1 MKKYALLL
9 SLILCLVLVFSATTF
24 AWFTAS
30 NAIHFPTSFGSTDAN
45 AYFAGGN
52 GTVDDPYQISNAVH
66 LYNLA
71 WLQYLGYFNMSD
83 GFNNKVAQN
92 YFILTADI
100 NMGSLTIPPIG
111 TEKYPFVGNFDGNG
125 KVISSLTVSNAER
138 DFTQRPSNAVF
149 DQNGVLQTVKDG
161 SEVSVVGFF
170 GVIGNYQK
178 YITDTNDTEGTYGG
192 TNTVI
197 KAKMEAKNFYVQD
210 MCVKTYAQQTLV
222 GLVAGFVGGNVSN
235 TGVYKCHFQLNPGS
249 TGIGD
254 YGTTVSK
261 YSIVGDYDS
270 TIVKWEELDKVINSA
285 AGNEATWGGSLD
297 MRTLN
302 RRLTYLMAKFGEKT
316 GYNMSTEGKVSN
328 INIRGSATQ
337 EYYWNIDGNT
347 ITNKNYL
354 TMYLNDGTVLP
365 INVDTANM
373 GLNSLDVSTEGLLSQ
388 ELKSS
393 NGFTYNKYY
402 ATNSAEIVA
411 SKNTG
416 YIVGGGTQNSGY
428 IRARIQALAS
438 QYNSGQGGVYK
449 SLGLSSPATT
459 PQTYA
464 SNKFE
469 LLTMDVNGVTYRL
482 NDGVYDNKQTALGGY
497 TQKTPAE
504 LGLLGY
510 MDVRKNFDAS
520 MENANSVH
528 GFHFMNKISTDPNN
542 ALYYEKDGNT
552 ITSSVYMFDNET
564 KGQKYYKNYQL
575 IKGGI
580 NFTLSEDGSIKT
592 ILGTFYYNNSNSLFD
607 LYKVTRNNNGTITK
621 VTRIQTIY
629 QDANKQICYNPTS
642 DEITSKGLTKVFDFD
657 ALTRSDKLTNG
668 AAYYFEI
675 PVTAGDYVIGA
686 DVGSS
691 ASNAYLMYLD
701 IGANGGDDGEVEAP
715 GTTQVAYTIS
725 AVDFVSPEGTGDEVS
740 ISTDANHAPIFP
752 AYDDVV
758 FEIKDCTAASQ
769 IWFKRKNWESGA
781 NPIST
786 EVLWWKEGTVQI
798 VPTPAKLADENENAG
813 TSRGG

>member
-1 MKKYALLL
+1 MRKHIL
-9 SLILCLVLVFSATTF
+9 SVAVLLCLVVGLTATSF

-30 NAIHFPTSFGSTDAN
+30 NAITFPESFGATDAT
-45 AYFAGGN
+45 AYFAGGD
-52 GTVDDPYQISNAVH
+52 GTADDPYQISNAVH

-83 GFNNKVAQN
+83 GFNNNVAQN

-100 NMGSLTIPPIG
+100 DMGSLTIPPIG

-125 KVISSLTVSNAER
+125 KVISSLTVSNAES

-149 DQNGVLQTVKDG
+149 AQNGVLQTVKDG
-161 SEVSVVGFF
+161 SDVSVVGFF
-170 GVIGNYQK
+170 GVIGNYQD
-178 YITDTNDTEGTYGG
+178 YITNTSDTEGTYGE
-192 TNTVI
+192 TNTII

-285 AGNEATWGGSLD
+285 AGNEATWGGSID

-302 RRLTYLMAKFGEKT
+302 RRLTYMVAKVG
-316 GYNMSTEGKVSN
+316 NVSGWTTTATDTDLG
-328 INIRGSATQ
+328 INTYRGSKA
-337 EYYWNIDGNT
+337 EHYWNANSTSYSVI
-347 ITNKNYL
+347 YL
-354 TMYLNDGTVLP
+354 DDGTVLP
-365 INVDTANM
+365 LNVDKAAM
-373 GLNSLDVSTEGLLSQ
+373 GLDKSDETTVSNGSTAGFHINDYYANNVSEIV
-388 ELKSS
+388 SS
-393 NGFTYNKYY
+393 N
-402 ATNSAEIVA
+402 
-411 SKNTG
+411 NTG
-416 YIVGGGTQNSGY
+416 YIVGGGKTNNGY
-428 IRARIQALAS
+428 IPSRVQPLAS
-438 QYNSGQGGVYK
+438 AQSEYERGIYK
-449 SLGLSSPATT
+449 SLGYTSNQGATMYNAANFEMLTLGSDGKWYRIKDEINSGITNSALSSH
-459 PQTYA
+459 
-464 SNKFE
+464 
-469 LLTMDVNGVTYRL
+469 
-482 NDGVYDNKQTALGGY
+482 
-497 TQKTPAE
+497 TQKSYTE
-504 LGLLGY
+504 LGLASSGAIY
-510 MDVRKNFDAS
+510 KGVREAFDAS
-520 MENANSVH
+520 MEGAYMVH
-528 GFHFMNKISTDPNN
+528 GFHFMSKINEKKYEVIETDNVQIYGLSLNKN
-542 ALYYEKDGNT
+542 EK
-552 ITSSVYMFDNET
+552 
-564 KGQKYYKNYQL
+564 YQF

-580 NFTLSEDGSIKT
+580 NFTVSEDGVIKT
-592 ILGTFYYNNSNSLFD
+592 IVGSFYGQPKNSLFD
-607 LYKVTRNNNGTITK
+607 LYKVVRNRGTITE
-621 VTRIQTIY
+621 VIRILNIYKKDSDGTIH
-629 QDANKQICYNPTS
+629 YNLEGDTA
-642 DEITSKGLTKVFDFD
+642 GYTKVFSFEN
-657 ALTRSDKLTNG
+657 LTQACLETG
-668 AAYYFEI
+668 VAYYFEI

-686 DVGSS
+686 NMAVNSNESS
-691 ASNAYLMYLD
+691 NNTTAYLMYLD

-740 ISTDANHAPIFP
+740 ISTGADHAPIFP